1 MRSGQEVVQGWEKR
15 RLYVQAFPFVPESVC
30 FPRRKK
36 EEGGISPLSSLK
48 DGMVIKFIGGGV
60 TIER

>member
-1 MRSGQEVVQGWEKR
+1 MLCRDGRKGGYTCRLFHLFRNQFVSLAEKR
-15 RLYVQAFPFVPESVC
+15 
-30 FPRRKK
+30 KK
-36 EEGGISPLSSLK
+36 GDFPLSSLK

>member
-1 MRSGQEVVQGWEKR
+1 VDRKLCRDGRKGGYTCRLFHLFRNQFVSLAEKR
-15 RLYVQAFPFVPESVC
+15 
-30 FPRRKK
+30 KK
-36 EEGGISPLSSLK
+36 GDFPLSSLK

>member
-1 MRSGQEVVQGWEKR
+1 MDRKLCRDGRKGGYTCRLFHLFRNQFVSLAEKR
-15 RLYVQAFPFVPESVC
+15 
-30 FPRRKK
+30 KK
-36 EEGGISPLSSLK
+36 GRISPLSSLK